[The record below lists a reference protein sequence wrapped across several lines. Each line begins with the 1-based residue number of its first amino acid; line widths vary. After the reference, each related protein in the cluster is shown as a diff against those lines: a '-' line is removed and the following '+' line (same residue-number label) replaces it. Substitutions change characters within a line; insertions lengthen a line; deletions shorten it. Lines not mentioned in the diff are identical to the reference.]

1 MLIKCLS
8 VRYFCKKSKLPS
20 EHIKASHKQM
30 KYLNVAEK
38 NDAAKTI
45 AAHLSRGSAQRVC

>member
-1 MLIKCLS
+1 MHFLLTN
-8 VRYFCKKSKLPS
+8 VRFYCKKAVKTT
-20 EHIKASHKQM
+20 M

-45 AAHLSRGSAQRVC
+45 AGFLSQGKAVRVSVRSK